1 MKELNLYGLR
11 ILGIDTIWEKRA
23 SFKKRLIV
31 LVGEL
36 TEEELYLVK
45 SICFSINF
53 SHYEM
58 QTFIVKSL
66 NVEVPVK
73 VAEPENKIPLLEP
86 VKVPLFVKDPPSAK
100 VSVLLPLMV
109 NVAPELIV
117 TSAAFADAPIAGE

>member
-45 SICFSINF
+45 SICFSINLNYF
-53 SHYEM
+53 ERE
-58 QTFIVKSL
+58 TFIVKSL
-66 NVEVPVK
+66 PKWAKTDDNVVDFVGLVPSTENVIGLPCPRQILQ
-73 VAEPENKIPLLEP
+73 EPNLKKTIWSDLSNFL
-86 VKVPLFVKDPPSAK
+86 KRNSD
-100 VSVLLPLMV
+100 
-109 NVAPELIV
+109 
-117 TSAAFADAPIAGE
+117 